1 MDKMTNKTDK
11 TVSFITENFGK
22 YDPSSI
28 DSYISIGGLTAL
40 NNALS
45 MSSNE
50 IIEIAKGAVIKGR
63 GGAAY
68 DTGRKWSQAAAVP
81 GDNKVVI
88 CNADE
93 GEPCTFKD
101 RAMIQND
108 PFRLLE
114 GIIIAGY
121 TVGAQ
126 NGYIYLREEYRH
138 LQKVLK
144 SAISQMRDKGYL
156 GKNIKGTP
164 FNYEIHLYS
173 GAGAY
178 VCGEGSTLIE
188 SIEGKS
194 GRPRIKPPFIKECG
208 LFQLPTLVNNVET
221 LAIATAILQHG
232 SAEYV
237 AFGTQKSPGSKI
249 ISLAG
254 NVKNPGTYEIPFGLT
269 LREIIYEIGGGIT
282 DDNELKFFQLGG
294 ASGSIGPASVID
306 TPYTY
311 EDLSKVGLTVGS
323 GGILVV
329 DARTRVIDFVK
340 AIQDFFIHESCGKC
354 TPCREGNRQILR
366 IVDRFVDGKQKE
378 LDLETAERFAHIM
391 SNCSFCGL
399 GETAQSAL
407 LSAIKS
413 FPEEFDIKGG
423 KH

>member
-1 MDKMTNKTDK
+1 MLK

-22 YDPSSI
+22 YDPNSI
-28 DSYISIGGLTAL
+28 NSYLEIGGFTAVKK
-40 NNALS
+40 ALA
-45 MSSNE
+45 MSSGE
-50 IIEIAKGAVIKGR
+50 IIDIAKAAAVKGR

-68 DTGRKWSQAAAVP
+68 DTGRKWAQAASVP
-81 GDNKVVI
+81 GSNKVVI

-101 RAMIQND
+101 RSILSKD
-108 PFRLLE
+108 PFRLIE
-114 GIIIAGY
+114 GMIIAGY

-138 LQKVLK
+138 LNPLIKN
-144 SAISQMRDKGYL
+144 AIKESIEKGFL
-156 GKNIKGTP
+156 GNNILGTDFS
-164 FNYEIHLYS
+164 FNIHLYS

-221 LAIATAILQHG
+221 LAIAAAVIQNG
-232 SAEYV
+232 VDEYLKY
-237 AFGTQKSPGSKI
+237 GTPDSPGTKI

-254 NVKNPGTYEIPFGLT
+254 NVNKPGAYEIPFGLT
-269 LREIIYEIGGGIT
+269 LREIIYDIGGGIT
-282 DDNELKFFQLGG
+282 DGHELKLFQLGG
-294 ASGSIGPASVID
+294 ASGKMGPASIVD
-306 TPYTY
+306 TLYTY
-311 EDLSKVGLTVGS
+311 DELHKVGLVVGS

-329 DARTRVIDFVK
+329 DDRTSVIDFLK
-340 AIQDFFIHESCGKC
+340 SIQDFFIHESCGKC
-354 TPCREGNRQILR
+354 TPCREGNRQISK
-366 IVDRFVDGKQKE
+366 IIDRLVEGNPKPD
-378 LDLETAERFAHIM
+378 DLKTAERFANIM
-391 SNCSFCGL
+391 YNCAFCGL

-407 LSAIKS
+407 LSALKY
-413 FPEEFDIKGG
+413 FPEELKLLEVAANE